1 MGIPVG
7 KLALYAACGGIPPAA
22 CLPVHLDVGTNNA
35 ALRDDPAYMGLRR
48 PRPAP
53 GAPEYDALVAEFIA
67 AAQRLYGRNVL
78 IQFEDFGKPPSPR
91 AAPPTGPQKSSFVR
105 TASGSPAGSRGRRG
119 AGNHN
124 AFRLLAE
131 HREGATSPPPPAP
144 KSP

>member
-78 IQFEDFGKPPSPR
+78 IQFEDFGKPPSPPCRSPHRSAEIIVRTNGVWLSRGLTR
-91 AAPPTGPQKSSFVR
+91 AAGRREPQRVP
-105 TASGSPAGSRGRRG
+105 PAGRAPGGRD
-119 AGNHN
+119 
-124 AFRLLAE
+124 LLQ
-131 HREGATSPPPPAP
+131 R
-144 KSP
+144 

>member
-78 IQFEDFGKPPSPR
+78 IQFEDFGKPPSP
-91 AAPPTGPQKSSFVR
+91 APFTIQCTDVQNTLHMYIYIYIYVFFQQSTTRS
-105 TASGSPAGSRGRRG
+105 
-119 AGNHN
+119 N
-124 AFRLLAE
+124 E
-131 HREGATSPPPPAP
+131 
-144 KSP
+144 